1 MMKDTEVKQL
11 EKEIRDMLDKKIG
24 RKYVCVLSLHN
35 ETKGDQITC
44 TTMQLTNLN
53 LSTDPFTLCNV
64 LFIGLKGATEQWIG
78 RAFGATAVP
87 KQQGSDSYH
96 Q

>member
-1 MMKDTEVKQL
+1 MMKDAEVKQL
-11 EKEIRDMLDKKIG
+11 EKEIKDLISRKIG
-24 RKYVCVLSLHN
+24 KKYVCVLSFHN

-44 TTMQLTNLN
+44 TTMTLTNLN
-53 LSTDPFTLCNV
+53 LNSDPFTLCNV

-78 RAFGATAVP
+78 RAFGAMPVP
-87 KQQGSDSYH
+87 KQQGTDSYH